1 MKARAAM
8 GRGEMSLLIV
18 TPGSIFTSTGE
29 GEEERKSKKRIR
41 GTSQKEVK
49 KGRSVGVKMTI
60 TQSALHS

>member
-1 MKARAAM
+1 
-8 GRGEMSLLIV
+8 MSLLIV